1 MLLFEWALPL
11 LGPAG
16 AALGWASQYWVLSAL
31 AQGLGLCDQ
40 ATLAHQA
47 GPVVAACMS
56 LLDAEGTQPGLLAP
70 LLGTIQQVRGSL
82 CVADDHGSCM
92 HCKALATAGDATRRL
107 SARTGGTS
115 CDCCTSS
122 RC

>member
-16 AALGWASQYWVLSAL
+16 AALGWASQYWVLTAL
-31 AQGLGLCDQ
+31 AQGLAHSDE
-40 ATLAHQA
+40 ATLAQQA

-70 LLGTIQQVRGSL
+70 LLGTIEQACVRL
-82 CVADDHGSCM
+82 CM
-92 HCKALATAGDATRRL
+92 R
-107 SARTGGTS
+107 
-115 CDCCTSS
+115 
-122 RC
+122 